1 MNVKKVILRFCVL
14 LPLLAILLSCHD
26 NIAVATEEKPIPAQQ
41 ELDSCFAGFSMDSQ
55 IQQTYSDAELMAL
68 DRVLSAM
75 NMNRHDMSFRKDYTE
90 AHLAFPIILDMMKNP
105 LHIAS
110 YMDGF
115 SASIDSLQGDDVFV
129 VPDVLACAMV
139 HPGIDTDKLP
149 NQDKL
154 LFDIDNFSRMLLPPW
169 ARMNPCPSE
178 NFHYILNAFSNS
190 HSHVKNA
197 FSALTSDEIIILRQA
212 LPQMITWHDVFE
224 PPYGTDEKERI
235 DELLKDK
242 PEEYIDELATKVD
255 LNEMMQAYMSLPNP
269 VDILQEIQATDF
281 PTDEPA
287 IFITPWGN
295 MAIGT
300 MDDDTYSGDYAILID
315 PGGNDTYNNCRI
327 GSALGTDDKDRLGFF
342 LDIEGDDR
350 YFCEDSNITLGAS
363 VMGVASFY
371 DLGQGD
377 DIYKGGHISLGATAC
392 GIASFMDDGG
402 SDEYSSGIYTQGAAG
417 YGIGVM
423 LDHAPLFVDTG
434 VSPANTEEAEVDK
447 SLIQNDTYDAW
458 LMAQGFSRQWGV
470 GLCHGSRGN
479 DTYHAGGVY
488 LHAPLFNDRYQSFSQ
503 GFSIGSRGVDYA
515 GGIAFLIDDGGND
528 YYLGDIYNQGVGY
541 WYAGGFLLDKAG
553 NDHYEM
559 TQYGQGSGIHLA
571 VGGIIDNAGNDS
583 YTMNSGLGQGGSHDF
598 AASVM
603 MDRGGNDRY
612 IGSTS
617 CNGSGLTNSV
627 GLFFDRDGN
636 DIYGADPTANTMG
649 GGRWARDTGSIGIFI
664 DTGGKDYYLGKA
676 HDNRLWTQSVFGA
689 GLDFIPE
696 ADKIEDVPKA
706 AAADDDL
713 KIDIP
718 EICYYKGELTDK
730 VFEELWE
737 IAVRWEVGDNGV
749 IVPVA
754 RERLIAF
761 GKDIIPKIDEKFDDD
776 YGLAARAYDVILT
789 KLYEDYPDEI
799 RAMLEKNLDDEDN
812 ARRRNALSQIANVK
826 IKELDQKIVPLLED
840 DVLRGSAMITLTAL
854 DSKAGIPKI
863 RTFLSHD
870 NSERIILAAANT
882 LLKLDADDI
891 YPELVSLLDHE
902 YFTVREGIISIIAI
916 NADMFRTS
924 IYRDLKG
931 GSINRRTRL
940 SLLRVLAK
948 YPEFFPSK
956 VLFNEV
962 IKGLESD
969 DWVMRAHT
977 VGVLKHWLSYDSEQ
991 WLHLQDD
998 IRTKLNEH
1006 REVEDDFHVL
1016 FLLDDE

>member
-1 MNVKKVILRFCVL
+1 MILRLCVL
-14 LPLLAILLSCHD
+14 SSLLVILLSCHD
-26 NIAVATEEKPIPAQQ
+26 NIAVATEEKPIPSQR
-41 ELDSCFAGFSMDSQ
+41 ELDSCFTGFSMDSQ
-55 IQQTYSDAELMAL
+55 IPQTYSGAELKAL
-68 DRVLSAM
+68 DRALSAM

-105 LHIAS
+105 LHIAP

-115 SASIDSLQGDDVFV
+115 SRSIKNLQGHDVFV

-149 NQDKL
+149 SQEKL
-154 LFDIDNFSRMLLPPW
+154 LFDIDNFNRLILPPW

-190 HSHVKNA
+190 NRHVKKA
-197 FSALTSDEIIILRQA
+197 FSALSPDEITILRHA
-212 LPQMITWHDVFE
+212 LPKMITWHDVFE
-224 PPYGTDEKERI
+224 PPYGVEEKERI
-235 DELLKDK
+235 DKLLEDK
-242 PEEYIDELATKVD
+242 PDEYIDELATKVD
-255 LNEMMQAYMSLPNP
+255 LNEMMLAYISLPNP
-269 VDILQEIQATDF
+269 INILQEMQETDF

-287 IFITPWGN
+287 IYVVPWGR

-315 PGGNDTYNNCRI
+315 PGGNDTYNNCNI
-327 GSALGTDDKDRLGFF
+327 GRAYGKNNTDRLGFF

-417 YGIGVM
+417 YGIGVL
-423 LDHAPLFVDTG
+423 LDRAPLFVDTG
-434 VSPANTEEAEVDK
+434 VSPANTEEDEVDK

-503 GFSIGSRGVDYA
+503 GFSIGSRGIDYA
-515 GGIAFLIDDGGND
+515 GGIAFLIDDNGND

-627 GLFFDRDGN
+627 GLFFDRNGN

-676 HDNRLWTQSVFGA
+676 HDNRLWTQNVFGA
-689 GLDFIPE
+689 GLDFVPE
-696 ADKIEDVPKA
+696 ADEIEVAGKTLATEILSTIDAPE
-706 AAADDDL
+706 
-713 KIDIP
+713 IDIP
-718 EICYYKGELTDK
+718 EICYYKGELTDE
-730 VFEELWE
+730 VFDELWE
-737 IAVRWEVGDNGV
+737 ISTRWQVGDNSV

-761 GKDIIPKIDEKFDDD
+761 GKDVIPRIDEKFDDN
-776 YGLAARAYDVILT
+776 YGLAARAYDVILPN
-789 KLYEDYPDEI
+789 LNEDYPDEI
-799 RAMLEKNLDDEDN
+799 RAMLEKNLDDEND
-812 ARRRNALSQIANVK
+812 ARKRNALSQIAKVK
-826 IKELDQKIVPLLED
+826 LTELDEKIVLLLED
-840 DVLRGSAMITLTAL
+840 DVLRGSAMNTLSAL

-863 RTFLSHD
+863 RTFLSHEIP
-870 NSERIILAAANT
+870 ERIILAAANT
-882 LLKLDADDI
+882 LLKLDADDL
-891 YPELVSLLDHE
+891 YPEFVSLLDHE
-902 YFTVREGIISIIAI
+902 YFTVREGIISIIAK
-916 NADMFRTS
+916 NSDRFRTK
-924 IYRDLKG
+924 IYRDLKRD
-931 GSINRRTRL
+931 SINRRTRL
-940 SLLRVLAK
+940 SLLRALAK
-948 YPEFFPSK
+948 FPEFFPSK

-962 IKGLESD
+962 EIGLESD
-969 DWVMRAHT
+969 DWAMRAHT
-977 VGVLKHWLSYDSEQ
+977 VNTLKHWLSYDSEQ
-991 WLHLQDD
+991 WLNLQDD
-998 IRTKLNEH
+998 IKNRLDEH
-1006 REVEDDFHVL
+1006 MEVEDDFHVL
-1016 FLLDDE
+1016 FLLEDE

>member
-1 MNVKKVILRFCVL
+1 MKINKVILQFCVL
-14 LPLLAILLSCHD
+14 SSLLVILLSCQD
-26 NIAVATEEKPIPAQQ
+26 NIAVATEEKPIPPQI
-41 ELDSCFAGFSMDSQ
+41 ELDSCFTRFSMDSQ

-68 DRVLSAM
+68 DRALSAM
-75 NMNRHDMSFRKDYTE
+75 NMNRHDMSFRKDYTK

-105 LHIAS
+105 LHIAP

-115 SASIDSLQGDDVFV
+115 SRSIEILQGHDVFV

-139 HPGIDTDKLP
+139 HPGIDTAKLP
-149 NQDKL
+149 SQDKL
-154 LFDIDNFSRMLLPPW
+154 LFDINNFNRLIIPPW
-169 ARMNPCPSE
+169 ARMDPCPSE

-190 HSHVKNA
+190 NRHVKKA
-197 FSALTSDEIIILRQA
+197 FSALSSDEITILRHA
-212 LPQMITWHDVFE
+212 LPKMITWHDVFK
-224 PPYGTDEKERI
+224 PPYGVDEKERI
-235 DELLKDK
+235 DKLLEDK
-242 PEEYIDELATKVD
+242 PDEYIDELATKVD
-255 LNEMMQAYMSLPNP
+255 LNEMMLAYISLPNP
-269 VDILQEIQATDF
+269 VYFLQILRGTDF
-281 PTDEPA
+281 PYDKPQ
-287 IFITPWGN
+287 IYKTPWGR

-300 MDDDTYSGDYAILID
+300 MDDDTYSGEYAILID

-327 GSALGTDDKDRLGFF
+327 GCALGTDDNNRLGFF

-350 YFCEDSNITLGAS
+350 YFCEDVNVTLGAS
-363 VMGVASFY
+363 VMGVAAFY
-371 DLGQGD
+371 DFGQGN
-377 DIYKGGHISLGATAC
+377 DIVKGGHFSIGATAC

-402 SDEYSSGIYTQGAAG
+402 SDEYSSGIYSQGAAG
-417 YGIGVM
+417 YGIGVL
-423 LDHAPLFVDTG
+423 LDRAPMFVDTG
-434 VSPANTEEAEVDK
+434 VSPANTEEDEVDK
-447 SLIQNDTYDAW
+447 NLIQNDSYDAW

-503 GFSIGSRGVDYA
+503 GFSIGSCGIDYA
-515 GGIAFLIDDGGND
+515 GGIAFLIDDNGND

-541 WYAGGFLLDKAG
+541 WYSGGFLLDKAG

-612 IGSTS
+612 LGSTS

-636 DIYGADPTANTMG
+636 DIYGANPTANTMG

-664 DTGGKDYYLGKA
+664 DTGGRDYYIGKA
-676 HDNRLWTQSVFGA
+676 HDNRLWTQNVFGA

-696 ADKIEDVPKA
+696 ADEIKEAAKA
-706 AAADDDL
+706 ILTGDDS

-718 EICYYKGELTDK
+718 EICHYKGKLTDE
-730 VFEELWE
+730 VFDELWE
-737 IAVRWEVGDNGV
+737 IATRWQVGDNSV

-761 GKDIIPKIDEKFDDD
+761 GKDVIPKIDEKFDDN
-776 YGLAARAYDVILT
+776 YGLASRAYDVILPA
-789 KLYEDYPDEI
+789 LYENYPDEI

-812 ARRRNALSQIANVK
+812 ARKRNALSQIAKVK
-826 IKELDQKIVPLLED
+826 LAELDEKIVSLLDD
-840 DVLRGSAMITLTAL
+840 DVLRGSAMSTLTAL
-854 DSKAGIPKI
+854 DSKAGNQII

-870 NSERIILAAANT
+870 KPERIILAAANT
-882 LLKLDADDI
+882 LLKLDADDL
-891 YPELVSLLDHE
+891 YPEFVSLLDHE
-902 YFTVREGIISIIAI
+902 YFTVREGIISIIAK
-916 NADMFRTS
+916 NADRFRLK

-931 GSINRRTRL
+931 NKINRRTRL

-948 YPEFFPSK
+948 IPEFFPSK
-956 VLFNEV
+956 VLFDEV
-962 IKGLESD
+962 VIGLEND

-977 VGVLKHWLSYDSEQ
+977 VSVLKHWLSYDSEQ
-991 WLHLQDD
+991 WLNLQDEIKNRLD
-998 IRTKLNEH
+998 EH